1 MRMTRSWDIL
11 RTYSKVGCPGGDN
24 FSAGAVFHA
33 WTHGGNLTITTI
45 SFIRNQCQLIVKRR
59 EDTMNN
65 MDFNEGGVLMHILW
79 ATSIIRLENEVK
91 AGRQKLAADF
101 DTRIAADPDNK
112 ELIAKKE
119 KCLAHFDKANEDT
132 MSKVEQ
138 AHRIFAENPEF
149 AGLLL

>member
-1 MRMTRSWDIL
+1 MD
-11 RTYSKVGCPGGDN
+11 
-24 FSAGAVFHA
+24 
-33 WTHGGNLTITTI
+33 
-45 SFIRNQCQLIVKRR
+45 
-59 EDTMNN
+59 N
-65 MDFNEGGVLMHILW
+65 MDFKEGGVLMHILW

-91 AGRQKLAADF
+91 SNRRKLAADF
-101 DTRIAADPDNK
+101 DAKIAADPDNK

-138 AHRIFAENPEF
+138 AHQIFTENPEF